1 MSVLFAP
8 QLLSPELEKLLP
20 YLLLPVAGFAA
31 GIVNTIAGGGS
42 FLTLPCLMLV
52 GLSEQVAN
60 GTNRVAILLQSMYAV
75 RVYHQAR
82 PIDTASLPQLVLPS
96 LPGLALGAYLATAL
110 SPDAFR
116 GAMGALFLAF
126 VLFMLLK
133 PKLLLAGEREAVL
146 RSPLLVGVVFF
157 SIGAYAGFLQ
167 AGVGLLLLVSM
178 AGLQGRELLDANG
191 LKLGIVAVWIVPT
204 VAWFAWKGQI
214 EWIPG
219 LTLGLGNFL
228 GARVG
233 AKLAIKKGNRL
244 IFGLVVLVMVATGLS
259 LLFR

>member
-1 MSVLFAP
+1 MTDFLPSDI
-8 QLLSPELEKLLP
+8 QDLLP
-20 YLLLPVAGFAA
+20 YLLLPLAGFAA

-60 GTNRVAILLQSMYAV
+60 GTNRVAILLQSLYAV

-82 PIDTASLPQLVLPS
+82 PIDTEALPRLVLPS

-110 SPDAFR
+110 SPGAFR
-116 GAMGALFLAF
+116 EAMGALFLGF
-126 VLFMLLK
+126 VVFMLLK
-133 PKLLLAGEREAVL
+133 PKLLLAEKRHNAL
-146 RSPLLVGVVFF
+146 SSPWLVSLVFF
-157 SIGAYAGFLQ
+157 LVGAYAGFLQ

-178 AGLQGRELLDANG
+178 AALQGRELLDANG

-204 VAWFAWKGQI
+204 VAWFAWNDQI
-214 EWIPG
+214 EWLPG
-219 LTLGLGNFL
+219 LTLGAGNFF

-233 AKLAIKKGNRL
+233 AKLAIAKGNKL
-244 IFGLVVLVMVATGLS
+244 IFSLVVIVMVATGLS